1 MVLVLRCLAEEVF
14 DLFLIFD
21 FARVDLALVDTVE
34 GRRDLFRERADLVA
48 IVCRCSHHEYGVGLV
63 NLFFL
68 FLSDSDF
75 EGFKRII
82 LDDRP
87 LCLSCGGGEGE
98 QYKPTRTKNKVV
110 SMIPGFTAK
119 KYRNTCIQT
128 TNQDVVH
135 VVRLA

>member
-1 MVLVLRCLAEEVF
+1 VF

-48 IVCRCSHHEYGVGLV
+48 IVCRCSHHEYGVG
-63 NLFFL
+63 
-68 FLSDSDF
+68 LSDSDF